1 MPKVGMQSAKPD
13 LNSDE
18 TIVESVSLEA
28 VRNVV
33 QPAIVQCSAQSARP
47 RAVEA
52 VESMQSVDLAF
63 AAPMTRCEKMRLPP
77 SERVLMRP

>member
-1 MPKVGMQSAKPD
+1 MQSAKPD
-13 LNSDE
+13 LNRDE
-18 TIVESVSLEA
+18 TIAASVSLEA

-33 QPAIVQCSAQSARP
+33 QPATVQRSARSVRL

-52 VESMQSVDLAF
+52 VESMQSVDLEF

-77 SERVLMRP
+77 LERVLMRP